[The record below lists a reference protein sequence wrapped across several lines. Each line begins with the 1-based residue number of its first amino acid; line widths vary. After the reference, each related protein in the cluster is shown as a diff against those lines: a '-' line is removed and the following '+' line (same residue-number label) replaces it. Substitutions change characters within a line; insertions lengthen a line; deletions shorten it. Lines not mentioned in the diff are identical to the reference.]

1 MTARLT
7 AETQQSDW
15 VMPPMFT
22 TGVTGGTAGSVNA
35 QGVVVGVGQTYPPT
49 GPSVFACNTTPVVL
63 DLTTICG
70 TGAKA
75 RVPLGNDDWNPD
87 PIAHYITLEAD
98 GDDIYYAFGDSV
110 AAVGTIQPT
119 AVTAIQSGATG
130 PTGMALAAFTAGST
144 LGGGTTGC
152 LKLPNNTSK
161 DFKLPVGAAP
171 IGTPNDNSD
180 VIGKYSPARYLAFR
194 SNTGATVYLRIYQSS
209 P

>member
-7 AETQQSDW
+7 AESQQADW

-22 TGVTGGTAGSVNA
+22 TGATGSTAGA
-35 QGVVVGVGQTYPPT
+35 PGGVGQTYPPT
-49 GPSVFACNTTPVVL
+49 GPVVVQLNTTPIII
-63 DLTTICG
+63 DLTTMCG

-75 RVPLGNDDWNPD
+75 AVTQGADDWNPN
-87 PIAHYITLEAD
+87 PAGHYLTLEAD

-110 AAVGTIQPT
+110 AALGTITPT
-119 AVTAIQSGATG
+119 AVTAVQAGTTG
-130 PTGMALAAFTAGST
+130 PTGALLAPFTAGST

-161 DFKLPVGAAP
+161 DFKLPVGRP
-171 IGTPNDNSD
+171 PPGTPYDNAD
-180 VIGKYSPARYLAFR
+180 ANRYSPSRYLAVR
-194 SNTGATVYLRIYQSS
+194 SNTGATVYLRMYQSS